1 MSTENIEKIRQ
12 VMSKF
17 AKKRNLS
24 LVLFF
29 GSQASGKTHSKS
41 DTDIAFLVEKKISL
55 REIAKMTFELSQ
67 EIKMGNIEMTQL
79 NGAQPFLLKQ
89 VAEKSIL
96 LYEKEP
102 SLFAQFKIYAIK
114 RHMEAK
120 KLFTLREVSFNKF
133 LQTV

>member
-1 MSTENIEKIRQ
+1 MNIENIEKIKRIIP
-12 VMSKF
+12 KF
-17 AKKRNLS
+17 AEKHNLF
-24 LVLFF
+24 LVLLF

-41 DTDIAFLVEKKISL
+41 DTDIAFLAEKKISL
-55 REIAKMTFELSQ
+55 REIAKMNFELSQ
-67 EIKMGNIEMTQL
+67 EIKIGNIEMVQL

-120 KLFTLREVSFNKF
+120 KLFTLREASFNKF
-133 LQTV
+133 LQTI